1 MQFMAK
7 TLLKI
12 IFPALAVLALSGCG
26 ADAVC
31 SKPDVLETVK
41 KLFDQQQFGQF
52 IQAPPT
58 IFVVQAKSATLVST
72 DKQGSKSRCSVV
84 VVTDLF
90 ELMKFTNQYS
100 EADLAKIKDEAPK
113 QGLPLTKEDLVNY
126 TVQTMASGQNFVT
139 VLP

>member
-1 MQFMAK
+1 MQITTNAF
-7 TLLKI
+7 LKI
-12 IFPALAVLALSGCG
+12 LFPVLALLILSSCG

-31 SKPDVLETVK
+31 GKPDILETVK

-72 DKQGSKSRCSVV
+72 DKQGSKSRCSAV

-90 ELMKFTNQYS
+90 EMMKFTNQYS

-126 TVQTMASGQNFVT
+126 IVQTMASGQNYVT
-139 VLP
+139 LLP